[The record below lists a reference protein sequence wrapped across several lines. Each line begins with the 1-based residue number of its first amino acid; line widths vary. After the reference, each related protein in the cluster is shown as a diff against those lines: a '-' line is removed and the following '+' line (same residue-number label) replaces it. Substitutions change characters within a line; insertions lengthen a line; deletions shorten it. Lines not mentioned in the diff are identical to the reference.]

1 MKHVSLETI
10 CHTLMVVSM
19 VLSAVIFTLFLPV
32 AIYFF
37 RKGNKLKK
45 MVQHEKALRQEGFR
59 LSRVIN
65 DPRLSN
71 HGHLD
76 LSGIP
81 EFGFDGDRY
90 RTSEV
95 FGLKV

>member
-10 CHTLMVVSM
+10 CHTVMVV
-19 VLSAVIFTLFLPV
+19 SAVIFTLFLPV

-59 LSRVIN
+59 LSRVLN

-81 EFGFDGDRY
+81 EFAFDGDRY
-90 RTSEV
+90 RTSEI